1 MSTEKVLLPDLG
13 DTESV
18 EVIELNVAV
27 GEHVALEQSVVV
39 VESEKASM
47 DVESTVAGK
56 VVTIHVKE
64 GDQLTGGAVLLDIEA
79 DASTQKADTDSSAVS
94 QSQPERPTPSPP
106 ERTVK
111 AAAVAPAAPAA
122 TPAVTA
128 PATGV
133 VAEVYAGP
141 AVRRLAREFGIDL
154 RKVRGTGKKGRLLK
168 EDLQQ
173 YVRELIS
180 KGSQGA
186 ALPSLPEVDFERYGT
201 VRQERLSKLEQAV
214 GKNMHRNWVNL
225 PHVTQFDNADLTDLE
240 DTRAK
245 LKSDATKRKLKLTPV
260 TFLIRACAMTLK
272 NHSKLNASLLND
284 GQHVV
289 YKEYVHIG
297 MAVDTPAGLVVPVI
311 RDADKKNLWELAE
324 EVVVLAE
331 KARTRKLK
339 QQDMQGGTFTISSL
353 GGIGGAGFTPIINA
367 PEVAIL
373 GVSKMD
379 IRPVWNGKQ
388 FAPHKILPISLSYD
402 HRVINGGDAG
412 RFMTDL
418 VALLADPDTITGA
431 RIGDSDKKTKNK
443 QKR

>member
-18 EVIELNVAV
+18 EVIEINVAV

-64 GDQLTGGAVLLDIEA
+64 GDQLAGGAVLLDIEA
-79 DASTQKADTDSSAVS
+79 TAPTEKADTDSSAAS
-94 QSQPERPTPSPP
+94 QPQPERPTPPPP
-106 ERTVK
+106 ERAVK
-111 AAAVAPAAPAA
+111 APAVAPVA
-122 TPAVTA
+122 TPAATA

-154 RKVRGTGKKGRLLK
+154 RQVRGSGKKGRLLK

-240 DTRAK
+240 DARAK
-245 LKSDATKRKLKLTPV
+245 LKPDAAKRKLKLTPV
-260 TFLIRACAMTLK
+260 TFLIRACAMTLQ

-289 YKEYVHIG
+289 YKEYIHIG

-311 RDADKKNLWELAE
+311 RDADKKDIWDLAE

-431 RIGDSDKKTKNK
+431 RIGDSDKKTKAK
-443 QKR
+443 KKR